1 MESLDLSDVRVVI
14 TPRDLQLLE
23 SSLGMN

>member
-14 TPRDLQLLE
+14 TPHDLQLLE